1 GGRLGAANREA
12 SARVRRLLREQ
23 W

>member
-1 GGRLGAANREA
+1 LGAANREA